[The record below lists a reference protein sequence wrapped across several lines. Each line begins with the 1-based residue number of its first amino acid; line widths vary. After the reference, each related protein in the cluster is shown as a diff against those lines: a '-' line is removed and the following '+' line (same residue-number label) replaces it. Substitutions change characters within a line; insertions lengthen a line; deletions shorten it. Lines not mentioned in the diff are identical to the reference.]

1 MTQENPTEQTEQ
13 ADQTNHADG
22 LEQAKE
28 TKNGE
33 EPQGERTENAEQEV
47 QYYYSMN
54 PVWRGQGLGMRR
66 THHKSKDCRIG
77 RRIQSQN
84 RIEGRREDTEPC
96 QVCCMGEIVEQSQE
110 QR

>member
-1 MTQENPTEQTEQ
+1 MTQEHQ
-13 ADQTNHADG
+13 ADEAQV
-22 LEQAKE
+22 EQ
-28 TKNGE
+28 
-33 EPQGERTENAEQEV
+33 EQEV

-84 RIEGRREDTEPC
+84 RIAGRREDTEPC
-96 QVCCMGEIVEQSQE
+96 QVCCMNEIVEAQNQE
-110 QR
+110 